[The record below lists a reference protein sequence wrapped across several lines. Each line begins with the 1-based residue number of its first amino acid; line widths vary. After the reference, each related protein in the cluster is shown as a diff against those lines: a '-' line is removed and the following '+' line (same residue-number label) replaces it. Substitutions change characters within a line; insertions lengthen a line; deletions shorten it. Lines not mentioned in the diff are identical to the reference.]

1 MVAECYTDPVMPT
14 ALPARFQIP
23 LLLLA
28 IGGAYLWLRLPALT
42 PHALQAVAFCAFLY
56 VLLNFAERR
65 SGKVWHLLPQ
75 ADSALLPLITFTLL
89 LLIGATG
96 NIGSPLYP
104 LTYIHLFFL
113 VMTTTLAPAMIA
125 TFGAMWF
132 HLALTLTITPSSL
145 THVLVLPIVMAFFLF
160 AKQQHE
166 LAIKEKQ
173 ALAATLEELDNLEEE
188 EVDLKQQLAT
198 DRQQINQAVADK
210 SECQDETQIFQ
221 DEIKQLYNQLD
232 QQSLLLEQLAN
243 ILIDWR
249 KQYFSAEPSAK
260 KTIDHWL
267 KQVQQTNNQIPTF
280 PMSKKTEQ
288 KGLDALEEYKTGKTL
303 PFTSVEDMINSV

>member
-1 MVAECYTDPVMPT
+1 MPT
-14 ALPARFQIP
+14 ALPARLQIP

-75 ADSALLPLITFTLL
+75 ADSTLLSLITFTLL

-96 NIGSPLYP
+96 NIDSPLYP

-113 VMTTTLAPAMIA
+113 VMTTSLAPALVA

-132 HLALTLTITPSSL
+132 HLALTPEINPATLA
-145 THVLVLPIVMAFFLF
+145 HVLILPIVMAFFLF

-166 LAIKEKQ
+166 LAVKEKRS
-173 ALAATLEELDNLEEE
+173 LSAATEQLSDLEPAEKDPRR
-188 EVDLKQQLAT
+188 QLP
-198 DRQQINQAVADK
+198 INQPQSKPVAEISSDSQDK
-210 SECQDETQIFQ
+210 TKQMETA
-221 DEIKQLYNQLD
+221 IKQAQVLIE
-232 QQSLLLEQLAN
+232 QQSNLLEHLAN

-260 KTIDHWL
+260 KTIDKWL
-267 KQVQQTNNQIPTF
+267 RQVQQITNPIPTF

-288 KGLDALEEYKTGKTL
+288 RGLDALEEYKAGKTTPL
-303 PFTSVEDMINSV
+303 TSVEDIINSVWKQA

>member
-1 MVAECYTDPVMPT
+1 MPT
-14 ALPARFQIP
+14 VLSARFQIP

-42 PHALQAVAFCAFLY
+42 FHALQAVAFCTFLY

-65 SGKVWHLLPQ
+65 SGKIWHLLPKT
-75 ADSALLPLITFTLL
+75 DSALLSLITFTLL

-96 NIGSPLYP
+96 NIDSPLYP
-104 LTYIHLFFL
+104 LTYIHLFFV
-113 VMTTTLAPAMIA
+113 VMTTTLAPALVA

-132 HLALTLTITPSSL
+132 HLALAPNINPTSL
-145 THVLVLPIVMAFFLF
+145 AHVLVLPIIMIFFLF

-173 ALAATLEELDNLEEE
+173 ALATTLEQLDNLEEQ
-188 EVDLKQQLAT
+188 VDLKQQPTT
-198 DRQQINQAVADK
+198 DRQQVDQTSHDNNQSLEK
-210 SECQDETQIFQ
+210 NQKLKLEL
-221 DEIKQLYNQLD
+221 KQVRSKLN

-260 KTIDHWL
+260 KTIDRWL
-267 KQVQQTNNQIPTF
+267 KQVQESI
-280 PMSKKTEQ
+280 K
-288 KGLDALEEYKTGKTL
+288 
-303 PFTSVEDMINSV
+303 

>member
-1 MVAECYTDPVMPT
+1 MPT
-14 ALPARFQIP
+14 ALPSRFQIP

-42 PHALQAVAFCAFLY
+42 PHALQAVAFCTFLY

-65 SGKVWHLLPQ
+65 SGKVWQLLPQ

-96 NIGSPLYP
+96 NIDSPLYP

-113 VMTTTLAPAMIA
+113 VMTTTLAPALIA

-132 HLALTLTITPSSL
+132 HLALAPTITPATL
-145 THVLVLPIVMAFFLF
+145 AHVLVLPIVMAFFLF

-173 ALAATLEELDNLEEE
+173 ALAATIEQLDNLEEKE
-188 EVDLKQQLAT
+188 IDLEKQLAT
-198 DRQQINQAVADK
+198 DRQQVDQALQEE
-210 SECQDETQIFQ
+210 SQCLDETQVLQ
-221 DEIKQLYNQLD
+221 AEIKQLNNQVG
-232 QQSLLLEQLAN
+232 QQALLLEQLAN

-260 KTIDHWL
+260 KTIDQWL
-267 KQVQQTNNQIPTF
+267 KRVQESI
-280 PMSKKTEQ
+280 K
-288 KGLDALEEYKTGKTL
+288 
-303 PFTSVEDMINSV
+303 